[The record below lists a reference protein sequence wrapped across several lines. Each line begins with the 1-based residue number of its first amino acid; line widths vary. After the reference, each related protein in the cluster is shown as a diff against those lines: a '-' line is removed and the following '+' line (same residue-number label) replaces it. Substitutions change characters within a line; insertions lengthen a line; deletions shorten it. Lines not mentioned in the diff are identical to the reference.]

1 MESRGF
7 KGAKR
12 PPARPPFSARR
23 GAGSGPVRGPEPALA
38 RPSDQDA
45 TAPDSAA
52 GTKLRA
58 AMRTD
63 SSIHYS
69 LARRTARATRP
80 TSPCGGV
87 SPHPYSPRRPE
98 IVDLRRFYGP
108 HLLRN
113 VWTGSGNGLR
123 APLIRERAPIVATNG
138 NLSRCVTQLLPPCM
152 TSARRSR
159 HGSPGRVAERS
170 TSGTLCEE
178 DGVGGSPAIQVRFPI
193 LARSSRVQYNG
204 RKCISCSPVIL
215 YTIPCRDSGLPTV
228 H

>member
-12 PPARPPFSARR
+12 PPARPPSSTRS
-23 GAGSGPVRGPEPALA
+23 GAGLGPVRGPEPALA

-63 SSIHYS
+63 SSVHYS

-80 TSPCGGV
+80 TSPCSRV
-87 SPHPYSPRRPE
+87 SPYPYTPRRPE
-98 IVDLRRFYGP
+98 IVDLKRFYGP

-123 APLIRERAPIVATNG
+123 APLVHERAPIVATNG
-138 NLSRCVTQLLPPCM
+138 NLSLRDAVAPTLHDLGTAPTTWLPGTSGREVDFRDPLRRGRCG
-152 TSARRSR
+152 RESR
-159 HGSPGRVAERS
+159 H
-170 TSGTLCEE
+170 SGPFSHFGT
-178 DGVGGSPAIQVRFPI
+178 
-193 LARSSRVQYNG
+193 VQQG
-204 RKCISCSPVIL
+204 PVQ
-215 YTIPCRDSGLPTV
+215 R
-228 H
+228 